1 MPRNLN
7 SLVFITTFLSS
18 SPVFADTGLYLTAG
32 IGDGFIEDTD
42 INADYDLTYG
52 GHFTSKVGLGYQ
64 IVEGFAFEAD
74 FQYFFNQDSN
84 ADDIDLRVK
93 SDGYTLSLLGVMR
106 IPFQNN
112 NFQLVLKLGPSY
124 TSLTRQLN
132 VAYEQY
138 DFYNGTFNYF
148 QQEETFTSDGPS
160 ISYAAGIEYDFTPQ
174 LGLNV
179 EYLGT
184 TVFVNTA
191 GESGGL
197 EVNTTNREQINS
209 FMANLIWRF

>member
-74 FQYFFNQDSN
+74 FQYFF
-84 ADDIDLRVK
+84 L
-93 SDGYTLSLLGVMR
+93 
-106 IPFQNN
+106 F
-112 NFQLVLKLGPSY
+112 LVF
-124 TSLTRQLN
+124 
-132 VAYEQY
+132 
-138 DFYNGTFNYF
+138 FY
-148 QQEETFTSDGPS
+148 
-160 ISYAAGIEYDFTPQ
+160 
-174 LGLNV
+174 
-179 EYLGT
+179 
-184 TVFVNTA
+184 
-191 GESGGL
+191 
-197 EVNTTNREQINS
+197 
-209 FMANLIWRF
+209 